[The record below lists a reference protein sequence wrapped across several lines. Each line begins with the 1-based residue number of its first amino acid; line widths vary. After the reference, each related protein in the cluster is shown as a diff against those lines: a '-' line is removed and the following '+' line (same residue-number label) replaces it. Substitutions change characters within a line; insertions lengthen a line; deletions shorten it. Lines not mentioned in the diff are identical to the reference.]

1 MRDALVIR
9 LYFSAMTMFLVAF
22 ILSIGEPC
30 PKLSILC
37 TVFGFVLLVV
47 ADIIYFMGGGR

>member
-37 TVFGFVLLVV
+37 TVSNNFAVIDPE
-47 ADIIYFMGGGR
+47 DIWFE